1 MHEVSLILGSN
12 IEPEINLRRAI
23 RELTENCTI
32 NQSSPVYE
40 TQSEGSIGPNYLN
53 AVVILQTPLQPNDF
67 KFNILRKIEA
77 RLGRIRNADKNAP
90 RTIDLDILVF
100 DNQVIDPNIWS
111 RVYIA
116 KPLSDIR
123 PALRQ
128 SESSCTL
135 LEIANELSQK
145 YFIKTRPDIDL
156 LIPY

>member
-12 IEPEINLRRAI
+12 IDPEINLRRAI
-23 RELTENCTI
+23 RELTQYCI
-32 NQSSPVYE
+32 IKQFSPVYE
-40 TQSEGSIGPNYLN
+40 TQSEGSIGPNFLN

-67 KFNILRKIEA
+67 KFDILRKIEA
-77 RLGRIRNADKNAP
+77 CLGRIRSVDKNAP

-100 DNQVIDPNIWS
+100 DKQVIDPNIWS

-128 SESSCTL
+128 SESSCTV

-145 YFIKTRPDIDL
+145 CFIRARPDIDL
-156 LIPY
+156 LIPS